1 MEAEIG
7 GNEEDVRLMEGIA
20 EGERRALEQLYAK
33 HHKRVFLFIRRFESN
48 IAIAEDLANDVF
60 LDIWDKAASFEGRS
74 KVSSWILGMARFKA
88 LSEIRKRRNT
98 VDPDDVMGEME
109 DEGDTPEVAAQK
121 KDKGA
126 VLMECVQRL
135 SQEHRIVVDLIY
147 YQEQSIKEAAEVLQ
161 VPENTIKTRMFHARK
176 KLSEMMSDAGLDRGW
191 P

>member
-1 MEAEIG
+1 MEAEIT
-7 GNEEDVRLMEGIA
+7 GNDYDIQLLA
-20 EGERRALEQLYAK
+20 EVAKGERRALEQLYAL

-60 LDIWDKAASFEGRS
+60 LDIWDQAARFEGRS
-74 KVSSWILGMARFKA
+74 KATSWMLGIARFKA
-88 LSEIRKRRNT
+88 LSEIRKRRKT
-98 VDPDDVMGEME
+98 VDPDSALGEME
-109 DEGDTPEVAAQK
+109 DEGDTPEIAAQK

-126 VLMECVQRL
+126 VLMECVKRL
-135 SQEHRIVVDLIY
+135 SQEQRTVVDLVY

-176 KLSEMMSDAGLDRGW
+176 KLSEMMSEAGLDRGW